1 MKEPVRV
8 VYGGKK
14 ERNFTKVV
22 FSIVALGVT
31 TSTYDVKI
39 FVIYETADSSDNMRK
54 VLHPFDNTI
63 KGILHQDFCLK
74 VYGIDF
80 FLNIT
85 IYH

>member
-14 ERNFTKVV
+14 EGNFTKVI

-63 KGILHQDFCLK
+63 KGILHQDFCLR